1 MTMKQKAAPTLA
13 EIVDYVSEKLGM
25 TVSTATIQKDIY
37 AMRYDASLGF
47 SAPIEYNSSKKGYI
61 YTDPSYSIHKIPV
74 SEEDL
79 QGLEIAIG
87 ILEQFKE
94 LPAIRLFDDAISRL
108 ASTVKLNRENVTG
121 SSILL
126 LDRPKRYHGIE
137 YMADIVEAIQGKNVL
152 RLHYLPF
159 SRKEVKKHT
168 VHPYFIKEY
177 NGRMYLIAKDIH
189 PVKESIFL
197 TFAFDRMT
205 EVVKMPQTFQ
215 EENLDK
221 ESYFTSAIGI
231 SMPDSNPEEIV
242 LQFDSNQTNYLKLQP
257 IHHSQILTENENGC
271 LVTLHLVI
279 NYELK
284 ALLLSFGNGV
294 IVRKPTRLLNEMKQ
308 TIAQMTANYGNA

>member
-1 MTMKQKAAPTLA
+1 MTVKQKAAPTLA

-108 ASTVKLNRENVTG
+108 ASTVKLNRENITG

-126 LDRPKRYHGIE
+126 PK
-137 YMADIVEAIQGKNVL
+137 
-152 RLHYLPF
+152 
-159 SRKEVKKHT
+159 
-168 VHPYFIKEY
+168 
-177 NGRMYLIAKDIH
+177 
-189 PVKESIFL
+189 
-197 TFAFDRMT
+197 
-205 EVVKMPQTFQ
+205 
-215 EENLDK
+215 
-221 ESYFTSAIGI
+221 
-231 SMPDSNPEEIV
+231 
-242 LQFDSNQTNYLKLQP
+242 
-257 IHHSQILTENENGC
+257 
-271 LVTLHLVI
+271 
-279 NYELK
+279 K
-284 ALLLSFGNGV
+284 A
-294 IVRKPTRLLNEMKQ
+294 
-308 TIAQMTANYGNA
+308 A